1 MDLVCRNLS
10 FDFVLFRIR
19 PLKLLEFACLRHMT
33 THILHGCIDG
43 YLILYMYNVDCVY
56 AYICASLK
64 IYGNCCHIGIA
75 RYTPHYQFYVGI
87 YVNVISI
94 YCALRSI

>member
-64 IYGNCCHIGIA
+64 FMA
-75 RYTPHYQFYVGI
+75 TV
-87 YVNVISI
+87 VVISVLPASRLI
-94 YCALRSI
+94 INFMLAFMSMFF